1 MNVLLIFSVLVLIAI
16 ALWQITK
23 IFELSQEKKVNTQ
36 VANDKDND
44 LNGKLMFAFLIFIYV
59 LTLYSFWAYI
69 DVLLP
74 EAASEHGGDYD
85 QLMWISFALI
95 FFVQTIT
102 QALLHYFSYKYRGEK
117 GKKALFYADN
127 DKL

>member
-23 IFELSQEKKVNTQ
+23 IFELSQEKEVSTQ

-59 LTLYSFWAYI
+59 LTLY
-69 DVLLP
+69 
-74 EAASEHGGDYD
+74 
-85 QLMWISFALI
+85 
-95 FFVQTIT
+95 
-102 QALLHYFSYKYRGEK
+102 
-117 GKKALFYADN
+117 
-127 DKL
+127 